1 MLINYSLIFEE
12 LLKGIDYDNTQ
23 NIFNIVSKNKEQYLR
38 EFMTIKISG
47 PRQTGRTSFL
57 LSLVNKGEALFFTD
71 SFLVY
76 IINTESECKEEFC
89 DRVLTIDDFFTKGKL
104 EQYKE
109 KGIKYICIDNKENL
123 FNTVSPGSI
132 PWIYRRIF
140 DTFGVN
146 IVIIET

>member
-12 LLKGIDYDNTQ
+12 LLKGIAYDNAQ
-23 NIFNIVSKNKEQYLR
+23 HIFNIVSKDKEQYLR

-71 SFLVY
+71 SFLVNF
-76 IINTESECKEEFC
+76 IDNKTGCKEEFY
-89 DRVLTIDDFFTKGKL
+89 DRVLSIDDFFIKDKL

-123 FNTVSPGSI
+123 FNTIYPGSV
-132 PWIYRRIF
+132 PWVYRRIF
-140 DTFGVN
+140 DIFGMN